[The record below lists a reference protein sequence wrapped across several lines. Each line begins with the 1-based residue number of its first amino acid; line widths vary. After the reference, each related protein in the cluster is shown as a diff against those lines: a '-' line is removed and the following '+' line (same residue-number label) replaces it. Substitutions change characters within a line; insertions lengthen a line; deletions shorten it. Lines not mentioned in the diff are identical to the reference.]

1 MPKTRIVTAPPPFE
15 GVPLP
20 FLNLC
25 CGLRL
30 SLIGCNF
37 WLSAFHAILGITT
50 LAVGDLHQTRE
61 LYRVQLQTTPN
72 TTWLTPQTL
81 VSRGSL
87 NLTGITA
94 SFFFLSAF
102 FHIGN
107 ATLWRKYY
115 LRGVRWCF
123 TPSRWIEYTFSA
135 GLMSILIAYPS
146 GVVLVDVIVCI
157 FALTSVTMFFG
168 YLAELISRPSSRSV
182 WTRPLSERLQPHLL
196 GYVPQIVVW
205 YLILAQFYTA
215 VSDADA
221 SDDTRKMPDFVYAIV
236 WGELCLFWSFG
247 FVQLVV
253 LCMPPIKYPYGEL
266 VYQLLSLVSKG
277 LLGIL
282 LLANTLR
289 D

>member
-1 MPKTRIVTAPPPFE
+1 MPKTKLVTVPPFD

-20 FLNLC
+20 FVKLC
-25 CGLRL
+25 CGWKP
-30 SLIGCNF
+30 SLIGCN
-37 WLSAFHAILGITT
+37 LLLAAFHAILGITT
-50 LAVGDLHQTRE
+50 LAVGDLHQTRQ
-61 LYRVQLQTTPN
+61 LYRVQLQPTPN
-72 TTWLTPQTL
+72 TTWLTPHTF
-81 VSRGSL
+81 VTRGSL

-107 ATLWRKYY
+107 ASLWRRHY

-182 WTRPLSERLQPHLL
+182 WTRPLHERLQPHLL

-215 VSDADA
+215 VADADA

-253 LCMPPIKYPYGEL
+253 LCMPPEKYPYGEL

-282 LLANTLR
+282 LLANALR